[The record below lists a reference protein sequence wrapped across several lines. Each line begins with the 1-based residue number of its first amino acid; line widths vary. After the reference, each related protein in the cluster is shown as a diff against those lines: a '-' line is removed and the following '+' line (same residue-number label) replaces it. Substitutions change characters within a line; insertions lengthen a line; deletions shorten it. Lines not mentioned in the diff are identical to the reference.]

1 MTRKE
6 VRQMFPKRIGAIV
19 PGVMH
24 AAALPYLAQQLGIET
39 DMLHEALAIR
49 ARPMVQGD
57 SESPY
62 RRYPKK
68 KKAGGVRWITAPH
81 KTLKDVQTAIYK
93 RFLRPCYK
101 PTPIAHGFIRGR
113 GIVTNAAAH
122 IHGGREPRSAL
133 NIDLKDAFPSV
144 RAQRVVELFR
154 KLTGSDE
161 LAFTLGALTTWKDE
175 DGRGT
180 IPTGAPSSPTIL
192 NLALSEFDAELLNL
206 ARKYELVVTRYVD
219 DITLTSLDERIPDKV
234 FTYVARLAKKHGF
247 LPNMTKLRWQHAN
260 RNPIEITGL
269 HLIKPWVGDL
279 EVRLPAATR
288 RRWRGILHNLAE
300 VPADAFGKHEVGL
313 GVGIIGVA
321 RHVQAVSPNVATRSH
336 ILPYELRA
344 PAEDLAGRDL
354 VPSLQTLRDKRA
366 WLKFQKKHRE
376 SIRRFE
382 LAYADRQS

>member
-1 MTRKE
+1 MRKE

-19 PGVMH
+19 PGVMRE
-24 AAALPYLAQQLGIET
+24 AVLPYLAQQLAIKA
-39 DMLHEALAIR
+39 DMLREALEIR

-57 SESPY
+57 LESPY

-68 KKAGGVRWITAPH
+68 KKTGGVRWITAPH
-81 KTLKDVQTAIYK
+81 ETLKKVQAAIYK
-93 RFLRPCYK
+93 RLLRPRYK

-113 GIVTNAAAH
+113 GIVTNAAVH
-122 IHGGREPRSAL
+122 IQGGREPQSAL
-133 NIDLKDAFPSV
+133 NIDLQDAFPSV
-144 RAQRVVELFR
+144 RAERVVKLFR
-154 KLTGSDE
+154 KLTGSEE
-161 LAFTLGALTTWKDE
+161 LALTLGYLTTWKNE
-175 DGRGT
+175 QGQGA
-180 IPTGAPSSPTIL
+180 IPQGAPSSPIL
-192 NLALSEFDAELLNL
+192 LNSVLQEFDAELLEL
-206 ARKYELVVTRYVD
+206 AGKFGLVVTRYVD
-219 DITLTSLDERIPDKV
+219 DITLSGPDARIPDKV

-300 VPADAFGKHEVGL
+300 VPTDAFGKPEVGL

-321 RHVQAVSPNVATRSH
+321 RHVQAVSSNAATRGH

-344 PAEDLAGRDL
+344 PACELALLDR
-354 VPSLQTLRDKRA
+354 VPSIETLRDPRA
-366 WLKFQKKHRE
+366 WRKFQQKHQE

>member
-1 MTRKE
+1 
-6 VRQMFPKRIGAIV
+6 MFPKRIGAIV

-24 AAALPYLAQQLGIET
+24 EAALPYLAQQLGIET
-39 DMLHEALAIR
+39 NTLREALEIR
-49 ARPMVQGD
+49 MRQMAPGD
-57 SESPY
+57 PLSPY
-62 RRYPKK
+62 HKFPKK
-68 KKAGGVRWITAPH
+68 KRSGGVRWITAPH
-81 KTLKDVQTAIYK
+81 ETLKEVQTAIYK
-93 RFLRPCYK
+93 RLLRPRYQ

-113 GIVTNAAAH
+113 GIVTNAAVH
-122 IHGGREPRSAL
+122 IHGGRKPQSAL

-154 KLTGSDE
+154 KLTGSAE
-161 LAFTLGALTTWKDE
+161 LAFTLGALTTLKDK
-175 DGRGT
+175 DGRGA
-180 IPTGAPSSPTIL
+180 IPQGAPSSPIIL
-192 NLALSEFDAELLNL
+192 NLVLSEFDSELLDL
-206 ARKYELVVTRYVD
+206 ACKYGLVVTRYVD

-234 FTYVARLAKKHGF
+234 FTYVARLAKKPGF
-247 LPNMTKLRWQHAN
+247 LPNMEKLRWQHAN
-260 RNPIEITGL
+260 RRPIEITGL
-269 HLIKPWVGDL
+269 HLVKPLTGGV

-321 RHVQAVSPNVATRSH
+321 RHVQAISPNAATRGH

-344 PAEDLAGRDL
+344 PACELACLDR
-354 VPSLQTLRDKRA
+354 VPSIDTLRDKRA
-366 WLKFQKKHRE
+366 WLKFQKKHQE